1 MSKAVKK
8 MMIEQFREELGASVG
23 TVVLGLSGLDVADT
37 MALRKGC
44 RDKQVKIRVVR
55 NSLAKLALKELGL
68 SALDSHLA
76 GPTAFAFAKAD
87 ALAAPKAVVEWAKK
101 NKKIE
106 VRGGVIEG
114 RVVSP
119 QDVKNLSSVPG
130 RLEQLSMLCGLI
142 QSPLRGFAALV
153 AAPITDFARLVLALK
168 DSKGESGAEDG
179 TDGG

>member
-8 MMIEQFREELGASVG
+8 MMIEQVRGELDASAG
-23 TVVLGLSGLDVADT
+23 TVVLGLTGLDVAET

-44 RDKQVKIRVVR
+44 REKQVKVRVVR

-68 SALDSHLA
+68 SNLDPHLS
-76 GPTAFAFAKAD
+76 GPTAFAYAKTD

-114 RVVSP
+114 RVVGP

-130 RLEQLSMLCGLI
+130 RPEQLAMLCGLI

-153 AAPITDFARLVLALK
+153 AAPITDFARLVVALK
-168 DSKGESGAEDG
+168 DSKGEGEKA
-179 TDGG
+179 GG